1 MLFVV
6 TYIMNII
13 NTGNLVTMH
22 YMGSDTGC
30 GASSYRNDDLPII
43 FVFLELNK
51 SLSEFFVAEFDVPVL
66 KAHILRFTAIEFTGS
81 GIKSEHLTSS

>member
-22 YMGSDTGC
+22 YMRSDTGC
-30 GASSYRNDDLPII
+30 GAGRYENDDLLRILSP
-43 FVFLELNK
+43 VSLELNTIP
-51 SLSEFFVAEFDVPVL
+51 SGIFVIEFDVPDF
-66 KAHILRFTAIEFTGS
+66 KAHMLRY
-81 GIKSEHLTSS
+81 EHAGH